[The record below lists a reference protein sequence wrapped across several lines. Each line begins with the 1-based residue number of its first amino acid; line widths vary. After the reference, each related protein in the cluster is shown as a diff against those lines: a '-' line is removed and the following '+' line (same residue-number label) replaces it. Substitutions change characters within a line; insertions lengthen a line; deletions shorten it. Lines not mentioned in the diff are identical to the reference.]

1 MEGEIYDELAR
12 LIGLP
17 LWAAGRAGS
26 LLWLQFGD
34 RITQPAPEGGTRV
47 VGTYALHVSGA
58 WRLCD
63 LGGIIT
69 GSGDLL
75 TPADPNADLE
85 TFDRDVPG
93 GNWWDHRLARF
104 VATNAASPPV
114 VERVHADRLG
124 DARLLMSQGITFET
138 FAESSDADHLETEFW
153 RLFQPGEDAAHFVVD
168 TNGAYHDG

>member
-1 MEGEIYDELAR
+1 VEGGIYDELAR

-34 RITQPAPEGGTRV
+34 RVTQPTAGGGTRE

-58 WRLCD
+58 WRLSD

-85 TFDRDVPG
+85 TFDWGVQG
-93 GNWWDHRLARF
+93 ASLWDHRLAGF
-104 VATNAASPPV
+104 VATYAASPPV

-138 FAESSDADHLETEFW
+138 FVESSAADHLETEFW
-153 RLFQPGEDAAHFVVD
+153 RLFRPGEEAAHYVVD